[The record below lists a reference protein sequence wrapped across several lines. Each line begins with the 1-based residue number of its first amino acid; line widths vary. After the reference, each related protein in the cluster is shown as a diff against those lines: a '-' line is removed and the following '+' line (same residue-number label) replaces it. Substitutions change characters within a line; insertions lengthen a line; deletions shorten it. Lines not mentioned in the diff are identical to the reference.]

1 MGSAGGQAFGYY
13 ALASTVLAL
22 HMLLLAF
29 WTGTVR
35 ALRKQYVNP
44 EDAKLNKAEGVETD
58 HPDVARAK
66 RAHQNAL
73 ENAVPFFVVAAL
85 YVASGATKT
94 GAATYFGVFV
104 GARLLHSVFYL
115 WGKQPW
121 RTLMFAT
128 GALAVIGMG
137 VQVIRSVL

>member
-1 MGSAGGQAFGYY
+1 VGEAFKFYSLC
-13 ALASTVLAL
+13 ATILVL

-35 ALRKQYVNP
+35 ALRKKYVNP
-44 EDAKLNKAEGVETD
+44 EDAKLNKAEEAEAE

-73 ENAVPFFVVAAL
+73 ENGVTFFVVGAL
-85 YVASGATKT
+85 YASIGPSKT
-94 GAATYFGVFV
+94 GVLWYFGTFT
-104 GARLLHSVFYL
+104 AMRLLHSVFYL

-121 RTLMFAT
+121 RTISFAI

-137 VQVIRSVL
+137 VHVIRAAL